1 MATAHVQR
9 AYICDRAHLSLLST
23 RNDLNQ
29 VSSLHVHRDTQRLA
43 ILVQLIVLPLLSW
56 ALHEP

>member
-9 AYICDRAHLSLLST
+9 AYICDRARLSLLST

>member
-1 MATAHVQR
+1 MSRSFMHRT
-9 AYICDRAHLSLLST
+9 YIRDGARLSLLST

-43 ILVQLIVLPLLSW
+43 ILVQVIVLPLLSW
-56 ALHEP
+56 ALQEP